1 MAKIRTTI
9 TIEEDLYRDIETMSG
24 EEERSISQQITYLV
38 RKGMEGSANVLSKNC
53 SQ

>member
-9 TIEEDLYRDIETMSG
+9 TMDEELYRDIEIKSD

-38 RKGMEGSANVLSKNC
+38 RKGMEEKE
-53 SQ
+53 